1 MSFALVLS
9 PLSDIVA
16 VFYYVIIFNI
26 GTLFSFSGGI
36 SLCCVFIGAPSFTL
50 YAIIASGGIIG
61 FGALFDLL
69 HYAQCFPSAPL
80 PSPGVTHLLCSAYY
94 VCVLFS

>member
-36 SLCCVFIGAPSFTL
+36 
-50 YAIIASGGIIG
+50 
-61 FGALFDLL
+61 
-69 HYAQCFPSAPL
+69 
-80 PSPGVTHLLCSAYY
+80 AYVPY
-94 VCVLFS
+94 S